1 MKTVKRLILDFLVLA
16 AGTLSVLSTTTSCQ
30 FDDSKIWDSIE
41 NIEDRLKKLEEIA
54 ASMQSDIDALR
65 DIVNKMQEDV
75 TIDSVIENED
85 GSITLNFS
93 DGTSSTISDGEDG
106 VTPPSIIVLESE
118 GQYWWAYKYPDGKTE
133 FLTDEDGNK
142 IPVSGTAPQVRI
154 NPDNNH
160 WEISTDGGK
169 TWTDTGVD
177 ASGNGESI
185 FDSISQDDDFV
196 YITIEEGT
204 VITIPK
210 SKELSFSFGTEGD
223 LFFAYSETK
232 QLSYTMSGASKTTI
246 TKPDG
251 WKVKFVEDKLEITAP
266 AKENTYAEA
275 EGVISIILIGANGQS
290 YIAEQNVAV
299 GEEKVDI
306 RLQIQWTQGDKFFTD
321 LHFGPASETG
331 AEDLNPSNCFLV
343 RPGKTYRF
351 RTNVMGRG
359 ADGVAAMNL
368 TEETNELGGFTIN
381 KDASIHSALSGDY
394 EYIYFTTTNEG
405 TAAEGGNG
413 VISVVIN
420 EKVAW
425 TWHIWARAE
434 DPELETMGSYQQ
446 MAVNLGSW
454 GPEKIKQFMLNE
466 WMYFPFGYY
475 YGLPYS
481 WGFNVPY
488 PGVTSNR
495 NMAIITTGVKSKLYF
510 VYQYDKDGNPI
521 EVNERS
527 GLPSEGLLNSVNN
540 PLNMSNLADSGN
552 DIYSNI
558 WGGETNEKT
567 IFDPCPYG
575 YKVPDDN
582 YYLSIK
588 LGTPGNGGIAY
599 TISNGE
605 TRYISLGGILKID
618 EESNLPAL
626 HQEKREGYY
635 WSNKAD
641 IGNEATYPDPIYDG
655 KHSLCFYFSG
665 STDNGMRTVERQNGA
680 LIRCIRY
687 DKEQ

>member
-54 ASMQSDIDALR
+54 ASMQSDIDALK
-65 DIVNKMQEDV
+65 DIVNKMQEEV

-454 GPEKIKQFMLNE
+454 GPEYIKKKVLHDYINCPFC
-466 WMYFPFGYY
+466 YF

-488 PGVTSNR
+488 PGLTSIDMAVFMR
-495 NMAIITTGVKSKLYF
+495 NGSDLYW
-510 VYQYDKDGNPI
+510 VYQYDENNMPI
-521 EVNERS
+521 EVSERAGMPS
-527 GLPSEGLLNSVNN
+527 KGLKAAVEN
-540 PLNMSNLADSGN
+540 PLVLADLSADGE
-552 DIYSNI
+552 DIYANMWHGI
-558 WGGETNEKT
+558 NDDKT

-575 YKVPDDN
+575 YRVADNGLYNEYEFGMPQFGGLQYSTDDGKYN
-582 YYLSIK
+582 RIN
-588 LGTPGNGGIAY
+588 T
-599 TISNGE
+599 
-605 TRYISLGGILKID
+605 GGILEMD
-618 EESNLPAL
+618 
-626 HQEKREGYY
+626 QEKGIPTITNEKMEGYY
-635 WSNKAD
+635 WSCEPSENKGSMYFFT
-641 IGNEATYPDPIYDG
+641 GNSNKGIQPYD
-655 KHSLCFYFSG
+655 
-665 STDNGMRTVERQNGA
+665 RVNGA

>member
-65 DIVNKMQEDV
+65 DIVNKMQEEV

-394 EYIYFTTTNEG
+394 EYIYFTTISEG
-405 TAAEGGNG
+405 TASYGGNG

-425 TWHIWARAE
+425 TWHIWTRDE
-434 DPELETMGSYQQ
+434 DPELETIGSYQQ

-454 GPEKIKQFMLNE
+454 GPETIEKKLGHYTFDMPFV
-466 WMYFPFGYY
+466 YF

-488 PGVTSNR
+488 PGITSR
-495 NMAIITTGVKSKLYF
+495 DMAYIGGGLEDKLYWT
-510 VYQYDKDGNPI
+510 YIYDQNGVPTELTNRISEKSNGLKESIENP
-521 EVNERS
+521 
-527 GLPSEGLLNSVNN
+527 
-540 PLNMSNLADSGN
+540 MNLA
-552 DIYSNI
+552 NI
-558 WGGETNEKT
+558 TENADMWGVDEKT

-575 YKVPDDN
+575 YKVGDAKLYESYSFTALAYGGIEYEINDGQRN
-582 YYLSIK
+582 RLNFGGYLSISESTQK
-588 LGTPGNGGIAY
+588 IELFD
-599 TISNGE
+599 ISA
-605 TRYISLGGILKID
+605 K
-618 EESNLPAL
+618 
-626 HQEKREGYY
+626 GYY
-635 WSNKAD
+635 WTPQKSEGNKASVFC
-641 IGNEATYPDPIYDG
+641 IEGPTY
-655 KHSLCFYFSG
+655 KEF
-665 STDNGMRTVERQNGA
+665 TDFERQNGA